1 MLKNFSIKKIL
12 ISSGFIIIL
21 FASFNFTLNIIELNS
36 VEKVVKEKEY
46 EVLPKVFDFL
56 TLQKDVIQVQQ
67 WLTDVSAT
75 RAAEGY
81 DDGYTIAKEYFD
93 AGNKLLDEMISSN
106 KKRNDTQLVADLETF
121 KIDFKSFY
129 AVGVKMADSYVK
141 DGHVEGNKLM
151 SELDPFSEKLTER
164 LESWITA
171 QMQENKDKAMIID
184 ETINFT
190 QLSLLVFGLI
200 IIILNLIIFGI
211 LVKRVSFSIDS
222 FQNGLLGFFKYLNKE
237 TKDVALLDDSSKDEF
252 GIMSNIINKNIVKSK
267 SIIESDEKFLN
278 EVNTVVQSVNKGYLT
293 KRLENKVESENL
305 ERLRNSMNEMLIH
318 LNEIV
323 GKDINKIIEVLE
335 SFSTLDFTNSLKD
348 DNNKIPT
355 ALNNVTKLINAM
367 LVENK
372 SNGLTLQESSTV
384 LMANVE
390 TLSSSSTQAA
400 ASLEETAAA
409 LEEITANIGG
419 NNKKII
425 QMSNYAN
432 DLTTS
437 AASGQNLA
445 NETNISMDE
454 INSQVNAINEAIT
467 VIDQIAF
474 QTNILSLNAAVEAA
488 TAGEAG
494 RGFAVVAAE
503 VRNLASR
510 SAEAAKEIKT
520 LVENAT
526 SKANNGK
533 NIAGEMIKGYSH
545 LSENISKTLDLIKD
559 VEGSSKE
566 QLLGIEQ
573 INSAVTQ
580 LDQQT
585 QKNANVASQTK
596 QIAQNTQFIAN
607 TIVKNANDKNF
618 NGKDSVKA
626 KDLNMNGFD
635 QVADIKQV
643 KKAEIKPK
651 VELKES
657 FNHSAKIISSSA
669 KDNDEWESF

>member
-252 GIMSNIINKNIVKSK
+252 GIMSNI
-267 SIIESDEKFLN
+267 
-278 EVNTVVQSVNKGYLT
+278 
-293 KRLENKVESENL
+293 
-305 ERLRNSMNEMLIH
+305 
-318 LNEIV
+318 
-323 GKDINKIIEVLE
+323 
-335 SFSTLDFTNSLKD
+335 
-348 DNNKIPT
+348 
-355 ALNNVTKLINAM
+355 
-367 LVENK
+367 
-372 SNGLTLQESSTV
+372 
-384 LMANVE
+384 
-390 TLSSSSTQAA
+390 
-400 ASLEETAAA
+400 
-409 LEEITANIGG
+409 
-419 NNKKII
+419 
-425 QMSNYAN
+425 
-432 DLTTS
+432 
-437 AASGQNLA
+437 
-445 NETNISMDE
+445 
-454 INSQVNAINEAIT
+454 
-467 VIDQIAF
+467 
-474 QTNILSLNAAVEAA
+474 
-488 TAGEAG
+488 
-494 RGFAVVAAE
+494 
-503 VRNLASR
+503 
-510 SAEAAKEIKT
+510 
-520 LVENAT
+520 
-526 SKANNGK
+526 
-533 NIAGEMIKGYSH
+533 
-545 LSENISKTLDLIKD
+545 
-559 VEGSSKE
+559 
-566 QLLGIEQ
+566 
-573 INSAVTQ
+573 TQ
-580 LDQQT
+580 L
-585 QKNANVASQTK
+585 SH
-596 QIAQNTQFIAN
+596 
-607 TIVKNANDKNF
+607 
-618 NGKDSVKA
+618 
-626 KDLNMNGFD
+626 
-635 QVADIKQV
+635 
-643 KKAEIKPK
+643 IKPN
-651 VELKES
+651 S
-657 FNHSAKIISSSA
+657 F
-669 KDNDEWESF
+669 